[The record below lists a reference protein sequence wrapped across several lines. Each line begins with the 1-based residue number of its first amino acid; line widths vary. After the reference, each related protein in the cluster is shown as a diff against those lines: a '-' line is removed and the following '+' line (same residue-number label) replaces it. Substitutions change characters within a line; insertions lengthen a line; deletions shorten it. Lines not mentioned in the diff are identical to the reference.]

1 MKKFINFII
10 LSLLCYLAILIY
22 RGKGVVDFNAVLA
35 DILNLFSLITTKIKS
50 IKL

>member
-22 RGKGVVDFNAVLA
+22 RGKGVVDFNAVWSEVKALWC
-35 DILNLFSLITTKIKS
+35 LVLTKLSL
-50 IKL
+50 L